1 LDFQLNVLYLS
12 SWFPLPPDNGSRQ
25 RAYYILRGL
34 ARTHHVT
41 CIALMDSEQTAE
53 SKATLEQWGAR
64 VVTLPRRVFQP
75 MRRRALTNFFHPQPR
90 FLADTFDPAAAKII
104 AEYANAT
111 CDVIVAGE
119 LSMAVYAAQLNHRA
133 KIFDDVEVGI
143 FADAYENARGVAR
156 WRKKLTWTKFARY
169 LKALARQFHAL
180 TVVSEIERARAVGL
194 GIAPAKLTL
203 IPNGVECEGDDP
215 LPSAF
220 RPFTLIYNGALTYS
234 ANYDAMRYF
243 VREILPRVR
252 AVEPRV
258 QLEITGR
265 APQFAINE
273 LSQDNCVSFTGYVQD
288 VRRQVQTSAVCV
300 VPLRE
305 GGGTRLKIL
314 EAMAVGTPVV
324 ATRKGAEGLDLT
336 PDQHFLLA
344 DSPDD
349 FARAILQLLSDKEL
363 RARLTRAARARVC
376 AEYDWTLIGEHFN
389 RLLMKCAPQDLC

>member
-1 LDFQLNVLYLS
+1 MNVLYLS

-34 ARTHHVT
+34 ARTHQVT
-41 CIALMDSEQTAE
+41 LVALIDAEQTAE
-53 SKATLEQWGAR
+53 PTGTLEQWCAR

-75 MRRRALTNFFHPQPR
+75 MRLHALTSFFRTQPR
-90 FLADTFDPAAAKII
+90 FLADTFDPHAAKII
-104 AEYANAT
+104 AECANEP

-143 FADAYENARGVAR
+143 FADAYENARGLAR
-156 WRKKLTWTKFARY
+156 WRKKLTWMKFARY

-180 TVVSEIERARAVGL
+180 TVVSDIERARAAGL
-194 GIAPAKLTL
+194 GIAPQRLTV
-203 IPNGVECEGDDP
+203 IPNGVECEPDDTWP
-215 LPSAF
+215 RAF

-258 QLEITGR
+258 HLEITGR

-273 LSQDNCVSFTGYVQD
+273 LSQDNVVSFTGYVQN

-324 ATRKGAEGLDLT
+324 ATRKGAEGLDLA
-336 PDQHFLLA
+336 PNQHFLLA
-344 DSPDD
+344 DSPDA
-349 FARAILQLLSDKEL
+349 FARATLQLVRDHEL
-363 RARLTRAARARVC
+363 RVRLTRAAHARVC
-376 AEYDWTLIGEHFN
+376 AEYDWRFIQA
-389 RLLMKCAPQDLC
+389 RLERLVQQVAAG